1 MEKQDR
7 QERAD
12 ENGRISKAD
21 TAAGV
26 CIQHYK

>member
-1 MEKQDR
+1 MKEQDR

-12 ENGRISKAD
+12 GNGRISKTD

-26 CIQHYK
+26 CIQHYE